1 MNRRSLYWKLALAF
15 ILVAITT
22 AGLVA
27 IFIRV
32 TSTTSLTQLI
42 IDQQRYDLQQSL
54 QEYYTTKGTWESVA
68 RDWQQLQQNPNASL
82 NQPTPNPNLNPQA
95 RVFSPSGSGLPPS
108 GGRSRRSFFGLADTQ
123 GVVLVSMNQSEP
135 VGAQLSPE
143 ILKTGTPV
151 MVSGKQ
157 VGTILSPQPQQ
168 QVQPG
173 FNPEETLFLERTN
186 QALYLAI
193 AVALLV
199 ALLMGVFLARTLTRP
214 LRALTQAAQAIAQGD
229 LEQQVEV
236 NSRDEIGQLAT
247 AFNKMSQEVAQ
258 ANLLRRRMTADIAH
272 DLRTPLT
279 VIAGYVESMRD
290 GVLKPTTERLSLIY
304 SEIERLQNLVGDLRV
319 LSQADAGEL
328 PLNPQNLA
336 PIGLLDRAAALFQH
350 HAERSQV
357 HLRVEAEAGLPE
369 IRVDEARLMQVMD
382 NLISNALRYTPE
394 NGEIVLG
401 ARRSQGQVELTVHD
415 TGSGIAAEELPLIFN
430 RFYRADSSR
439 HSETGESG
447 LGLAIV
453 KALVEAH
460 QGKVWAESL
469 PGQGTT
475 IHIELPAVVS

>member
-1 MNRRSLYWKLALAF
+1 MMIRRSLYWKLALAF
-15 ILVAITT
+15 MLVAITT

-27 IFIRV
+27 VFMRV

-54 QEYYTTKGTWESVA
+54 EEYYTSKGSWDSVA
-68 RDWQQLQQNPNASL
+68 YDWQRLEQKPN
-82 NQPTPNPNLNPQA
+82 TNLNPQN
-95 RVFSPSGSGLPPS
+95 PSTQGKYPLPNDGSGKPPN
-108 GGRSRRSFFGLADTQ
+108 GDRSRRSFFGLADAK
-123 GVVLVSMNQSEP
+123 GMVLVSMSQNEP
-135 VGAQLSPE
+135 AGTQLSQD
-143 ILKTGTPV
+143 ILKAGTPISV
-151 MVSGKQ
+151 NGKQ

-168 QVQPG
+168 PQPG
-173 FNPEETLFLERTN
+173 FNPEENLFLDRTN
-186 QALYLAI
+186 QALYLAV

-199 ALLMGVFLARTLTRP
+199 ALLMGIFLARTLTQP
-214 LRALTQAAQAIAQGD
+214 LRALTLAAQNIAQGD
-229 LEQQVEV
+229 LEQQVKV
-236 NSRDEIGQLAT
+236 NSKDEIGRLAS
-247 AFNKMSQEVAQ
+247 AFNTMSQEVAQ

-279 VIAGYVESMRD
+279 VIGGYVESMRD
-290 GVLKPTTERLSLIY
+290 GILKPTTERLSLIY
-304 SEIERLQNLVGDLRV
+304 GEIERLQHLVGDLRV

-328 PLNPQNLA
+328 PLNPQHIA
-336 PIGLLDRAAALFQH
+336 PKSLLDRAAALFQH
-350 HAERSQV
+350 HAERHLV
-357 HLRVEAEAGLPE
+357 HVRVEAEPELPE

-401 ARRSQGQVELTVHD
+401 GRRRENRVELTVRD
-415 TGSGIAAEELPLIFN
+415 TGSGIAAEELPMVFN

-453 KALVEAH
+453 KAFVEAH
-460 QGKVWAESL
+460 GGKVWAEST

-475 IHIELPAVVS
+475 IFIDLPAAS